1 MRRRLEIVNRFPL
14 SGENR
19 NSELWSEIAC
29 PVTRTERRA
38 KLDRSGNQ
46 DEGSQAVGGGKKS
59 ESLDAATARLMA
71 AIDVL
76 EAEIRA
82 LRQERAAMAH
92 RIAALETEI
101 SALRQLKG
109 SVATRLDDSIRRVEG
124 LLARTG

>member
-1 MRRRLEIVNRFPL
+1 M
-14 SGENR
+14 
-19 NSELWSEIAC
+19 
-29 PVTRTERRA
+29 
-38 KLDRSGNQ
+38 
-46 DEGSQAVGGGKKS
+46 GGGKKS

-76 EAEIRA
+76 EAEVKA
-82 LRQERAAMAH
+82 LRQERATMAH
-92 RIAALETEI
+92 RIAALESEL

>member
-1 MRRRLEIVNRFPL
+1 M
-14 SGENR
+14 
-19 NSELWSEIAC
+19 
-29 PVTRTERRA
+29 
-38 KLDRSGNQ
+38 
-46 DEGSQAVGGGKKS
+46 GGGKKS

-76 EAEIRA
+76 EAKVRR
-82 LRQERAAMAH
+82 LREERAAMVH

-101 SALRQLKG
+101 TTLRQLKG